1 MGSDFFFLSKKLKM
15 HNKKRHYRKK
25 QASGIKQAF
34 PKIARKN
41 KYIGW
46 YSGEFMLKYLHG
58 QKGREPP
65 FVPP

>member
-46 YSGEFMLKYLHG
+46 YSVGFMLK
-58 QKGREPP
+58 
-65 FVPP
+65 